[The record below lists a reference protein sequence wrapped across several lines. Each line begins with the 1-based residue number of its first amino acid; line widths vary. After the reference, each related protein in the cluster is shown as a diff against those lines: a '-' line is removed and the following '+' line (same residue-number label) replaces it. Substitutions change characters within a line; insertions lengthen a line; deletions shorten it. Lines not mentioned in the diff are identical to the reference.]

1 MERSNRLLVAKGDSG
16 LTPTALFARSI
27 VRPIKTLV
35 SSSIVLAPSIFSALE
50 FGLTYLP
57 FTAFPSVFQEQYDFT
72 TGIAGLSY
80 LGLGIGMT
88 FGLALFN
95 VFSGRMLKTRAG
107 RPVMK
112 PEYRLSLMVYFTPIT
127 PIVFLWYGWSA
138 NAEVHWIVPILGSL
152 VIDLGS
158 LLVIML
164 AQSYFVDAFGPYAA
178 SALAMKLILLSLF
191 LLLTGPYLY
200 NSLGVGWGDRLLG
213 FFLLALA
220 TVLWLFYKYGE

>member
-1 MERSNRLLVAKGDSG
+1 MRETYAPVLLKSKAARLSVERSNRLLVAKGDSG

-27 VRPIKTLV
+27 VRPV
-35 SSSIVLAPSIFSALE
+35 EMPVFSSIVLALCIFSALE
-50 FGLTYLP
+50 VGLTHLP
-57 FTAFPSVFQEQYDFT
+57 FTTFPSVFQEQYGFT
-72 TGIAGLSY
+72 TGITGLSY

-107 RPVMK
+107 RAVMK
-112 PEYRLSLMVYFTPIT
+112 PEYRLSRMVYFTPI
-127 PIVFLWYGWSA
+127 PHVVFLWYGWSA
-138 NAEVHWIVPILGSL
+138 NAEVHLIVPILGTP
-152 VIDLGS
+152 VIGLGS

-191 LLLTGPYLY
+191 LTSSLLAGPYLY
-200 NSLGVGWGDRLLG
+200 NSRRRMGG
-213 FFLLALA
+213 
-220 TVLWLFYKYGE
+220 